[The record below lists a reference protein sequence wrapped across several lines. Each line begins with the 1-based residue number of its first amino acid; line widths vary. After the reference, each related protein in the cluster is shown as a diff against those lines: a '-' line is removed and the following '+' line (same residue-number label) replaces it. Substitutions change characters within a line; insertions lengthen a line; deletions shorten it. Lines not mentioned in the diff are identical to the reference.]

1 MLNVSENLTGN
12 TMNDNELKSFYK
24 LIALEEFEQALSLI
38 ENETEEI
45 DESEKIIV
53 QALKLKQQLKKN
65 LSFEST

>member
-1 MLNVSENLTGN
+1 MLNVSGNLTGN